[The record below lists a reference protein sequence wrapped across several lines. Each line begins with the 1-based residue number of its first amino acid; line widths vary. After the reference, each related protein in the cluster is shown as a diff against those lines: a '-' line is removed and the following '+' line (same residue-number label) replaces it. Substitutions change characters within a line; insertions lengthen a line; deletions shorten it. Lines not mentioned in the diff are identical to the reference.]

1 MSALITD
8 VCVFP
13 PGFFSMGIELAEEA
27 VGRGSAAAVVIW
39 SELDPK
45 SIDGLHELS
54 GTPLSAG
61 QSPKWSS

>member
-1 MSALITD
+1 
-8 VCVFP
+8 
-13 PGFFSMGIELAEEA
+13 MGIELAEEA